1 MWKNY
6 NTYYGNNKY
15 LTNKY
20 YRNLGRGCEDI
31 NGHIVSGY
39 CCIDINGSKKGYG
52 VDNDNRTLFNNYL
65 YFDYNNPHISHHQIS
80 QHLINI
86 DGDILYFN
94 LHFCDKENFLDYF
107 FNTRN
112 MNELNKRSKF
122 NFEKSKIICKILKE
136 IK

>member
-1 MWKNY
+1 M
-6 NTYYGNNKY
+6 
-15 LTNKY
+15 
-20 YRNLGRGCEDI
+20 
-31 NGHIVSGY
+31 
-39 CCIDINGSKKGYG
+39 
-52 VDNDNRTLFNNYL
+52 
-65 YFDYNNPHISHHQIS
+65 YFDYNSPHNSHHQIS